1 MSECS
6 RKYTAFTC
14 EWGLFEYL
22 VMPMGLTNAPAT
34 FQRSMN
40 NVLSSFIEAGF
51 VVVYLD
57 DILIHSFDLIEH
69 LKHVELVIDA
79 LKKNKLSIKFKKCEV
94 AKPEVHFLGHVISN
108 GTLKPDMSKC
118 ETLFKYERPR
128 TLTQL
133 QSFLGLAG
141 YYRKFIHDFARI
153 ASPLYKLTTKEEA
166 ANSKQLNWNNDCE
179 IAFNKLR
186 TELTSSSV
194 LILPDF
200 NKKFIQKIINKLVI
214 LMFSNYFY

>member
-69 LKHVELVIDA
+69 LKHVELVMEA
-79 LKKNKLSIKFKKCEV
+79 LKKNKLSIKFKKCEI
-94 AKPEVHFLGHVISN
+94 AKPEVHFW
-108 GTLKPDMSKC
+108 DM
-118 ETLFKYERPR
+118 
-128 TLTQL
+128 
-133 QSFLGLAG
+133 
-141 YYRKFIHDFARI
+141 
-153 ASPLYKLTTKEEA
+153 
-166 ANSKQLNWNNDCE
+166 
-179 IAFNKLR
+179 
-186 TELTSSSV
+186 
-194 LILPDF
+194 
-200 NKKFIQKIINKLVI
+200 
-214 LMFSNYFY
+214 